1 MSSLPTVLTFVTG
14 NAGKLA
20 EVSALL
26 RGGPLSVV
34 ARSLDLPELQGE
46 PEVVA
51 AAKARAAAAA
61 VGGAVLTEDTSL
73 CFNALGGLPGVY
85 IRWFLEKLG
94 HEGLNTLLAGHADKS
109 AYAQCIF
116 AHSAGPGCEPT
127 LFVGRCAGR
136 IVPAAAPAGA
146 AAFGWD
152 PIFAPDGAGGRTF
165 AQMDKEEKGR
175 ISHRGVALR
184 KLQEHF
190 AAAAAAAAA
199 EALPAGAGAAGA
211 AAGKQDA

>member
-1 MSSLPTVLTFVTG
+1 MSAPATVLTFVTS

-20 EVSALL
+20 EVSAML

-34 ARSLDLPELQGE
+34 ALPLDLPELQGE
-46 PEVVA
+46 PEAVA
-51 AAKARAAAAA
+51 LAKARAAAAA
-61 VGGAVLTEDTSL
+61 VGGPVLTEDTSL

-109 AYAQCIF
+109 AFAQCIF

-127 LFVGRCAGR
+127 LFVGRCPGR
-136 IVPAAAPAGA
+136 IVPFAAPPGP
-146 AAFGWD
+146 AFGWD
-152 PIFAPDGAGGRTF
+152 PIFAPDAACGRTF
-165 AQMDKEEKGR
+165 AQMDKAEKAT
-175 ISHRGVALR
+175 ISHRGQALR
-184 KLQEHF
+184 LLQAHF

-199 EALPAGAGAAGA
+199 AEARGDPPPTLS
-211 AAGKQDA
+211 